1 MVQTIERITKETKI
15 TLELA
20 MQGIGQSKI
29 NTNIGFFDHM
39 LEALA
44 KHSGIDIKLECQGD
58 THVDFHHSVED
69 VGIVLGQA
77 LRQAIYP
84 IMGVERYGNAVV
96 VMDEAAVECALD
108 LSNRAYLVYEVEME
122 GKVGEF
128 DVELAEEFFRALVLN
143 AGLSVHIVA
152 KRGKNKH
159 HLLEAA
165 FKAFAVALRRS
176 LVKNESLGIP
186 STKGIL

>member
-1 MVQTIERITKETKI
+1 MQTLQRITKETQI
-15 TLELA
+15 SVELE
-20 MQGIGQSKI
+20 I
-29 NTNIGFFDHM
+29 NGTGKATIATGIGFFDHM
-39 LEALA
+39 LEALT
-44 KHSGIDIKLECQGD
+44 KHSLMDLTLTCKGD
-58 THVDFHHSVED
+58 THIDFHHSVED

-77 LRQAIYP
+77 LRTSLYP
-84 IMGVERYGNAVV
+84 IEGVERYGNAVV

-128 DVELAEEFFRALVLN
+128 DVELAEEFFRALIMN
-143 AGLSVHIVA
+143 AGISAHIVA
-152 KRGKNKH
+152 RRGKNRH

-176 LVKNESLGIP
+176 LVKNERLGIP
-186 STKGIL
+186 STKGVL